1 MNNNNAFG
9 GIKFESDDI
18 NYEAAEAAVAN
29 LGSLMGGHAQQ
40 GECVSCHLIFMCLS
54 YVLRYI
60 DIIIISWGTVL
71 YSLFHFSTLV

>member
-9 GIKFESDDI
+9 GIRFESDDI

-54 YVLRYI
+54 
-60 DIIIISWGTVL
+60 
-71 YSLFHFSTLV
+71 

>member
-29 LGSLMGGHAQQ
+29 LGSLMGGHGQQ
-40 GECVSCHLIFMCLS
+40 G
-54 YVLRYI
+54 
-60 DIIIISWGTVL
+60 
-71 YSLFHFSTLV
+71 